1 MELVI
6 YSIYGF
12 MNKLLVFI
20 KLSEVTAQKILP
32 DLRACS
38 GLIARQC
45 GKDTKHFLEY
55 SEQMNLVDIKSL

>member
-1 MELVI
+1 
-6 YSIYGF
+6 

-45 GKDTKHFLEY
+45 GKNTKHFLEY